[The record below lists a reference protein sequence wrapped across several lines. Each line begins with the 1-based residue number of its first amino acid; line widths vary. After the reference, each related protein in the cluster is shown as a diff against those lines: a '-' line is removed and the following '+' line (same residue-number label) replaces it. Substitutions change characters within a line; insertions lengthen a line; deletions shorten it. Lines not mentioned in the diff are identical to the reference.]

1 MPIFEVTDPMGRTL
15 EIEGD
20 IPPTEAEL
28 DDIFSAVMPK
38 QPSEKKPKNGA
49 LRNVAESTRGVL
61 GSMASPFRTVFG
73 AGESIGK
80 AIGESES
87 GPAALVGLAAAPLTG
102 GLSVPASAAATATI
116 AGGAEAYRQ
125 LARRAFTDEDLSS
138 GEAAK
143 KIGKTGLVAAAS
155 ELGVTLPAAAFKR
168 FGPTVLQVY
177 DRIPAESIKR
187 FITNNIPMAKDLK
200 SAEFKGGAALAR
212 IQKKVMGARQESGKA
227 VDEALRGLHAQVK
240 GAEVVDL
247 EPTWFALQETLEN
260 SGRSDPRVNPLA
272 NNPHV
277 IDAVK
282 KLEAIANEIAKS
294 PRASPAQAVNI
305 RRAIDEAIDFSGQRV
320 GEPVSE
326 LAQRGA
332 KAMRAALAKSLDDAG
347 KAANYT
353 KLSEANA
360 AHHGMV
366 ETYEAIGEMVRTPSA
381 APIQMIR
388 KFKRLANQ
396 FYGGGAEAKILENI
410 GNDIPSAAKDVSNLL
425 DAAAQRSMLGL
436 PVGSPSGNVKDVGRM
451 LMAPRVVGNLIRAG
465 RATAPAARVAAP
477 AVGLGTKEVIERR

>member
-1 MPIFEVTDPMGRTL
+1 MALTKNEEL
-15 EIEGD
+15 EL
-20 IPPTEAEL
+20 AEL
-28 DDIFSAVMPK
+28 EELEALELQDAA
-38 QPSEKKPKNGA
+38 GA
-49 LRNVAESTRGVL
+49 FDVQTQTPAPQGLSSGISTATKGVL
-61 GSMASPFRTVFG
+61 GAVASPFVGAFGVGKKVG
-73 AGESIGK
+73 AGVG
-80 AIGESES
+80 ASEA
-87 GPAALVGLAAAPLTG
+87 GPAALVGLAAAPFTA
-102 GLSVPASAAATATI
+102 GLSVPASAAMTGLV
-116 AGGAEAYRQ
+116 AGGAESYRQ

-155 ELGVTLPAAAFKR
+155 ELGVSLPVAAFKKL
-168 FGPTVLQVY
+168 GPTVLQVY
-177 DRIPAESIKR
+177 DKIPAESIKR

-200 SAEFKGGAALAR
+200 SAEFKGGAALSR
-212 IQKKVMGARQESGKA
+212 IQKKVIGARRESGKA

-240 GAEVVDL
+240 GADVVDL
-247 EPTWFALQETLEN
+247 EPTWFALQETLERA
-260 SGRSDPRVNPLA
+260 GRSDPRVNPLA
-272 NNPHV
+272 NNHHV
-277 IDAVK
+277 VDAVK
-282 KLEAIANEIAKS
+282 KLEAIANEIAKA

-305 RRAIDEAIDFSGQRV
+305 RRAIDEAIDFSNARV

-366 ETYEAIGEMVRTPSA
+366 ETYEAIGDMIRTPSD
-381 APIQMIR
+381 APLQMIR

-396 FYGGGAEAKILENI
+396 FYGGGAEAQILENI
-410 GNDIPSAAKDVSNLL
+410 GRDVPATAKDVSNLL

-436 PVGSPSGNVKDVGRM
+436 PTGTPSGNVKDVGRM
-451 LMAPRVVGNLIRAG
+451 LMAPRVIGSMIRAG
-465 RATAPAARVAAP
+465 KTAAPYARQAAP
-477 AVGLGTKEVIERR
+477 AVGLSTREAIERSQ